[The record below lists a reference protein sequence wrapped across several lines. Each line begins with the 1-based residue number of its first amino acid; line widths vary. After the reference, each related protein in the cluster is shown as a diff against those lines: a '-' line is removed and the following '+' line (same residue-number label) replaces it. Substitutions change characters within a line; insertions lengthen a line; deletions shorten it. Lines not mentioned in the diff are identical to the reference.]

1 MISTKREDR
10 SRRLFVCERHPAVRL
25 EPAHEL
31 ILVDAA
37 AQLKIEV
44 NRVHVLRVQLQCRRV
59 DIQIQSQG
67 FEQIVSIPSLMG
79 AELGIIMLSDFGR
92 RYELALLAQVVGATH
107 TDEASFFEVIFLFKA
122 QSDRVDEHREIMGIA
137 ADDLNEIVLPFNQ
150 GFVVD
155 AAGVHLT
162 EAVFASLGN
171 EAPAIAGVLVV
182 NLFLVFVTHRSA
194 VDNDAGPF
202 ELGSMP
208 MSTNLCQLSLS
219 TQSFAPWLQDTM
231 TLERSVISGVR
242 L

>member
-1 MISTKREDR
+1 
-10 SRRLFVCERHPAVRL
+10 
-25 EPAHEL
+25 
-31 ILVDAA
+31 
-37 AQLKIEV
+37 
-44 NRVHVLRVQLQCRRV
+44 
-59 DIQIQSQG
+59 
-67 FEQIVSIPSLMG
+67 MG

-202 ELGSMP
+202 DRFFGLEAWLHAHVDKLVPTLLVDAKLRALAAGYDDLGAIGDKRCALVKRNFVDAELFSERRKYADKRFSDSSGSDDMYDFF
-208 MSTNLCQLSLS
+208 MSHS
-219 TQSFAPWLQDTM
+219 
-231 TLERSVISGVR
+231 RIR
-242 L
+242 LYRF